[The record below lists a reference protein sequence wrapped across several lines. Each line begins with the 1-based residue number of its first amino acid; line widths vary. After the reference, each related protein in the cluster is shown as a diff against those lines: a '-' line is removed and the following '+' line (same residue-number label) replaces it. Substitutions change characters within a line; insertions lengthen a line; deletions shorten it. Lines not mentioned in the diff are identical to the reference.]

1 MNKLTLIGA
10 ALSLTG
16 TVMAQNVGISENN
29 PNSKLDIIQTE
40 TTGNS
45 IEVNHNPNTNGSS
58 AVWIRNSGTGRALHA
73 QNLLGTNAIEVGR
86 FLQLGQAATSHGVLI
101 DMVPATNVSASG
113 LFVNQAGNGL
123 GAYLQLGATNTSS
136 GVYVSHAGSGDG
148 ITNFQTGT
156 GIGLYNDATGGIGIF
171 NVHRSGIVGQVDL
184 LTDNGGI
191 GNYIDLGTNGG
202 TGVTVIGVDNIGA
215 PTTGGDIYAYDGQ
228 VYTQT
233 ATVGNIVSGAVVA
246 GEQYGVGHG
255 ILINHSGTLGRGAE
269 FNITNAANTDPSLF
283 TINSGTGAAIVGQN
297 QNNTIVGT
305 IEVADFAY
313 TGTDV
318 ADHVGVSGNSVPV
331 AGWGIGVL
339 GTGGWYGIFSNG
351 DLTAT
356 GAKAFTIDHPAD
368 PENKMLKHFA
378 IESNEVL
385 NMYRGVAV
393 LNDNGEATIEL
404 PDYFDLINT
413 NVSYQLTAIGT
424 PVQPYVLTEV
434 QGNTFEVAG
443 EPGTKV
449 SWVVYADRND
459 PYMQQNPDR
468 GEDVVQKTGERQGKY
483 LQPELYGKPAT
494 DGMFYNEDLYNAT
507 HSERG
512 GSSIDQDAVNE
523 IRGKGANTAVKVLEI
538 SNEDDEY

>member
-1 MNKLTLIGA
+1 MNKLILIGA

-16 TVMAQNVGISENN
+16 NVLTQNVGISENN

-45 IEVNHNPNTNGSS
+45 IEVNHNPNTNASS
-58 AVWIRNSGTGRALHA
+58 AVWIRNSGTGLALHS
-73 QNLLGTNAIEVGR
+73 QNLLPTNANPVGR

-101 DMVPATNVSASG
+101 DMDAATNINASG

-123 GAYLQLGATNTSS
+123 GAYLQLGAANTSA
-136 GVYVSHAGSGDG
+136 GVYVNHE
-148 ITNFQTGT
+148 
-156 GIGLYNDATGGIGIF
+156 
-171 NVHRSGIVGQVDL
+171 GQ
-184 LTDNGGI
+184 G
-191 GNYIDLGTNGG
+191 
-202 TGVTVIGVDNIGA
+202 
-215 PTTGGDIYAYDGQ
+215 P
-228 VYTQT
+228 
-233 ATVGNIVSGAVVA
+233 
-246 GEQYGVGHG
+246 
-255 ILINHSGTLGRGAE
+255 
-269 FNITNAANTDPSLF
+269 
-283 TINSGTGAAIVGQN
+283 AIVGQN
-297 QNNTIVGT
+297 QSNAIVGT
-305 IEVADFAY
+305 IQVADFAY
-313 TGTDV
+313 TGTDI
-318 ADHVGVSGNSVPV
+318 ADHVGVSGTSTPV
-331 AGWGIGVL
+331 AGWGIGVI
-339 GTGGWYGIFSNG
+339 GTGNWYGVVSVG
-351 DLTAT
+351 DMTAT
-356 GAKAFTIDHPAD
+356 GVKAFTIDHPAD

-483 LQPELYGKPAT
+483 LQPELYVKPAT

-512 GSSIDQDAVNE
+512 GSSIDQDAVND
-523 IRGKGANTAVKVLEI
+523 IRSKGANTAVETLEI
-538 SNEDDEY
+538 SDEDDEY

>member
-16 TVMAQNVGISENN
+16 TVLAQNVGISENN

-45 IEVNHNPNTNGSS
+45 IEVNHNPNTNASS
-58 AVWIRNSGTGRALHA
+58 AVWIKNSGTGRALHS
-73 QNLLGTNAIEVGR
+73 QNLLPTNAIEVGR

-101 DMVPATNVSASG
+101 DMDAATNINASG

-123 GAYLQLGATNTSS
+123 GAYLQLGAANTSA
-136 GVYVSHAGSGDG
+136 GVYVNHAG
-148 ITNFQTGT
+148 TGT
-156 GIGLYNDATGGIGIF
+156 GIYNNATGGIGIF
-171 NVHRSGIVGQVDL
+171 NVHRAGIVGQVDL

-202 TGVTVIGVDNIGA
+202 TGVTVIGVDNVNA
-215 PTTGGDIYAYDGQ
+215 PSTGGDIFAFDGR
-228 VYTQT
+228 VNTQT
-233 ATVGNIVSGAVVA
+233 AVGNTVFGAVVV
-246 GEQYGVGHG
+246 GEQHGVGHG
-255 ILINHSGTLGRGAE
+255 ILINHSGTQGRGAE
-269 FNITNAANTDPSLF
+269 FNILNAANTEASLF
-283 TINSGTGAAIVGQN
+283 TINEGQGPAIVGQN
-297 QNNTIVGT
+297 QSNAIVGT
-305 IEVADFAY
+305 IQVADFAY
-313 TGTDV
+313 TGTDI
-318 ADHVGVSGNSVPV
+318 ADHVGVSGTSTPV
-331 AGWGIGVL
+331 AGWGIGVI
-339 GTGGWYGIFSNG
+339 GTGNWYGVVSVG
-351 DLTAT
+351 DMTAT
-356 GAKAFTIDHPAD
+356 GVKAFTIDHPAD

-483 LQPELYGKPAT
+483 LQPELYVKPAT

-512 GSSIDQDAVNE
+512 GSSIDQDAVND
-523 IRGKGANTAVKVLEI
+523 IRSKGANTAVETLEV
-538 SNEDDEY
+538 SDQDDEY